1 VTQYR
6 GGVTRS
12 IGGRAQILGEHHH
25 ESFRVVRIEDGIEAF
40 GCGFV
45 LGGADDGVICQD
57 IPDRCVG
64 SSRTWRWGWAADTSW
79 VSKARLVIAAVVFE
93 ERSVVEV
100 SRDYQVS
107 RSWIYELVARYRAE
121 GEAAFE
127 PRSKRP
133 LTSSNATGAAAVEL
147 IIETRKRLVGSGLD
161 AGMATIRWHL
171 EHHHG
176 VVVSES
182 TIHRRLRKAGL
193 VEPAPKK
200 RPRNSYIRFE
210 ADLPNECWQ
219 SDMTHYRL
227 ATGVDSEILTWLDD
241 HSRMA
246 LSITAHARV
255 TGQIV
260 VDTFTDTTVEQG
272 IPYSTL
278 TDNGLIFTTRFSGG
292 GNGGRN
298 GFVAVLVR
306 MGVVQK
312 NSRPHRPTTCGK
324 VERFQQTLKNWLGA
338 QPDQPATIVDLQV
351 LLDVF
356 GDEYNH
362 RRPHRSLAN
371 RSTPAV
377 AYTARFKASP
387 TGRDDPHWRVR
398 HDRIDVGG
406 KITLR
411 HQGRMF
417 KIGIGRH
424 LARTRVICLVKDL
437 DIRIIDATTGE
448 ILRTLTLD
456 TTRTYQPQGGPKG
469 PPKTNEPEPLTGVRV
484 SGMSCNITWSG

>member
-1 VTQYR
+1 M
-6 GGVTRS
+6 
-12 IGGRAQILGEHHH
+12 
-25 ESFRVVRIEDGIEAF
+25 
-40 GCGFV
+40 
-45 LGGADDGVICQD
+45 
-57 IPDRCVG
+57 
-64 SSRTWRWGWAADTSW
+64 
-79 VSKARLVIAAVVFE
+79 VFE
-93 ERSVVEV
+93 KRSVTEV
-100 SRDYQVS
+100 SADYQVS
-107 RSWIYELVARYRAE
+107 RSWIYELVARYRSE
-121 GEAAFE
+121 GDAAFE
-127 PRSKRP
+127 PRSRRP
-133 LTSSNATGAAAVEL
+133 HSSPNATDPATVEL
-147 IIETRKRLVGSGLD
+147 IIATRKRLVGSGLD

-171 EHHHG
+171 EHHHS

-182 TIHRRLRKAGL
+182 TIHRHLRTAGL

-227 ATGVDSEILTWLDD
+227 ANGVDSEILTWLDD

-246 LSITAHARV
+246 LSITAHQRV
-255 TGQIV
+255 SGQVV
-260 VDTFTDTTVEQG
+260 VDTFTDTAAEQG

-298 GFVAVLVR
+298 GFEAVLVR
-306 MGVVQK
+306 MGVIQK

-324 VERFQQTLKNWLGA
+324 VERFQQTLKNWLRA
-338 QPDQPATIVDLQV
+338 QPDQPATVADLQM
-351 LLDVF
+351 LLDAF
-356 GDEYNH
+356 RDEYNH

-377 AYTARFKASP
+377 AYRARFKASP

-411 HQGRMF
+411 HHGRMF

-437 DIRIIDATTGE
+437 DIRIIHAATGE

-456 TTRTYQPQGGPKG
+456 TTRTYQPTGRPQGGPKG
-469 PPKTNEPEPLTGVRV
+469 PRKPKHPNP
-484 SGMSCNITWSG
+484 